1 MIYAIYQRH
10 QDAISQY
17 FRSNGAKRRF
27 ERSRLYRD
35 PDDVKLLVEPIGDPY
50 RRLKVP
56 ERLALNA
63 QALGVAIPPA
73 RTHEQGH
80 RMTSLCEHTAHKS
93 ADSTRSENRVSHRPP
108 PPAVCTPF
116 YTASTRLGGA
126 NATCPQ
132 YRLESRRADSNRFP
146 AHCELAKAPSLLF
159 YSVADI
165 PYIGCISAIRS
176 ARLFRSSPSSYDA
189 RVPEWFK
196 ATLVLLPVAGIRQR
210 RRKVHRTP

>member
-1 MIYAIYQRH
+1 
-10 QDAISQY
+10 
-17 FRSNGAKRRF
+17 
-27 ERSRLYRD
+27 
-35 PDDVKLLVEPIGDPY
+35 
-50 RRLKVP
+50 
-56 ERLALNA
+56 
-63 QALGVAIPPA
+63 
-73 RTHEQGH
+73 
-80 RMTSLCEHTAHKS
+80 MTSLCKRTAHKS

-108 PPAVCTPF
+108 PSAVRTPF

-176 ARLFRSSPSSYDA
+176 ARLFRSSPSSYGDLA
-189 RVPEWFK
+189 LLPMAPRVPEWFK
-196 ATLVLLPVAGIRQR
+196 ATLVLLPVAGIRQH
-210 RRKVHRTP
+210 RRKVHSTP